1 MNTIQ
6 QYIAEVQRLVTAV
19 EEKQNENIEKAAQ
32 LCADAL
38 CGEGFI
44 FTFGTGHSHMLAEE
58 IFYRAGGLARVC
70 PILEDALMLHKAAAR
85 SSMFERAPGLAKLML
100 DDVDAVKY
108 GGVLFLFSN
117 SGCNTVAID
126 MAQEAKA
133 RGLSTVCITNIT
145 HSAQMTSRHPEGL
158 KLKDV
163 CDVVIDNMGCYGD
176 ACVTIGNPEAGI
188 APMTTGAT
196 STVIGAMVME
206 AIVCRT
212 IELAAQRGV
221 KLEVFQS
228 GNTHGGD
235 EANEGYIQKYKP
247 LVKAL

>member
-1 MNTIQ
+1 MNAIG
-6 QYIAEVQRLVTAV
+6 QYITEVQQLIEAV
-19 EEKQNENIEKAAQ
+19 KTKQNENMEQAAQ

-38 CGEGFI
+38 CSEGFI

-70 PILEDALMLHKAAAR
+70 PILEDALMLHRAAAR
-85 SSMFERAPGLAKLML
+85 SSMFERAPGLAKLLL

-145 HSAQMTSRHPEGL
+145 HSEKMTSRHPEGL

-176 ACVTIGNPEAGI
+176 ACVSVGGA
-188 APMTTGAT
+188 MTGAT
-196 STVIGAMVME
+196 STVIGAMIME

-221 KLEVFQS
+221 SLEVFQS